1 MKIAV
6 YLKKIG
12 IEADSRF
19 LNLMDGF
26 RRAGCDVYRVFDE
39 GTVSED
45 TDMLVA
51 VGGVGTFLSS
61 AVIVGNSGVPVFGV
75 NLGRLGFLSENQ
87 PETAVESILS
97 GNYSI
102 EERTLLN
109 IVSENG
115 DDVLGGMYP
124 FALNEIT
131 VHRSGP
137 AMLGV
142 DVSIDGS
149 PLPTYWA
156 DGLLIATSSGST
168 AYSLS
173 VGGPIV
179 LPESKVLIV
188 SPIAPHNLNIRPL
201 IVPDTSVIG
210 LSLRSRDEKVLVT
223 ADNRSM
229 EIDPDGK
236 LQVSMAR
243 FSLKRVRLK
252 GSNFINALTTKLFW
266 GEDIRNGSER

>member
-6 YLKKIG
+6 YLKKNG

-39 GTVSED
+39 GTLSED

-51 VGGVGTFLSS
+51 VGGDGTFLSS
-61 AVIVGNSGVPVFGV
+61 AVLAGNSGVPVFGV

>member
-51 VGGVGTFLSS
+51 VGGDGTFLSS
-61 AVIVGNSGVPVFGV
+61 AAIVGNSGVPVFGV

-201 IVPDTSVIG
+201 IVPDTSVIS